1 MVGQH
6 DRLLGPA
13 GNSHVERSRSIMISS
28 IAALVVLS
36 LVAAVAVFNDGA
48 PVTLVGLVRI
58 PAAAGTDPCCSPAQQ
73 RSLKH

>member
-1 MVGQH
+1 
-6 DRLLGPA
+6 
-13 GNSHVERSRSIMISS
+13 
-28 IAALVVLS
+28 
-36 LVAAVAVFNDGA
+36 VAAVAVFNDGA